1 MSMKIVTKKLTELR
15 PAEKNVRRHPEKQ
28 ITEYIRS
35 VEIFG
40 QTKPLL
46 IDETGEIIAGN
57 GLYEALRRMGRETAE
72 CRVMAG
78 LTTAMKK
85 KLMLSDNRI
94 YELGITDMDT
104 FDEILKELDGDF
116 DIPGWDDDLLEMLNA
131 SATEAADLVESYGVF
146 DQDEVDAMNRRTREE
161 HTPGAAPMEAAP
173 AASADGPGANPAAPG
188 TAPGAGAEAAEGG
201 MTITCPHCGGTI
213 CLPNA

>member
-78 LTTAMKK
+78 LTPAMKK

-131 SATEAADLVESYGVF
+131 SAAEAADLVESYGVF

-161 HTPGAAPMEAAP
+161 HTPGSAPMEAAP
-173 AASADGPGANPAAPG
+173 SGAGPGGGANIAPD
-188 TAPGAGAEAAEGG
+188 AEDAGEAAESPEGG